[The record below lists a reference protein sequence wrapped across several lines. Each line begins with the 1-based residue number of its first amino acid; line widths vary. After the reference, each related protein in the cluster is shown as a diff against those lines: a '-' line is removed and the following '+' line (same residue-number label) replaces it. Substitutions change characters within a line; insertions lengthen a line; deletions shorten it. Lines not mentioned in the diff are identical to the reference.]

1 MIGSKLFMTKTM
13 WILLTLLSILI
24 ISSIYRE
31 YSNMPVPDHLNCK
44 ESMIEQMF
52 SDKCTPR
59 KKIIIKNN

>member
-1 MIGSKLFMTKTM
+1 MTKTM
-13 WILLTLLSILI
+13 WILLTLISVLI

-44 ESMIEQMF
+44 ESMLQQMF

-59 KKIIIKNN
+59 KNILRKNN